1 MSRIDENFLID
12 LEFGVKEAQ
21 NGDIQLISGIENL
34 KQALFNRLITVK
46 GSLSHRPDYGVGVQ
60 LWQGAVGSIDK
71 QRQLA
76 IAIKKQFEKDPRVSK
91 VTSVAIKPDE
101 SNPSI
106 FIVQYKIEAV
116 GIGELVADVQPF
128 GDFSL

>member
-1 MSRIDENFLID
+1 MSRINENFLID

-76 IAIKKQFEKDPRVSK
+76 IEIKKQFEKDPRVSK

-128 GDFSL
+128 GDFRL

>member
-76 IAIKKQFEKDPRVSK
+76 IEIKKQFEKDPRVSK

>member
-76 IAIKKQFEKDPRVSK
+76 MEIKKQFEKDTRVSK